1 MACMKVIY
9 LDRLFVLNWLA
20 DYLLCLTAARICGV
34 PLRRLRYV
42 GSALLGAAYACAAL
56 LPGWG
61 FLTAAPWK
69 LVFGL
74 VMGLIAFL
82 GERHP
87 LRCMLTLL
95 AVSALFGGALWAFGG
110 GSLSLRFLAVSFA
123 ACYAVLNLL
132 LRNRGALPDKPR
144 AAVCVHR
151 SGRESRFFALR
162 DTGNSL
168 TDPLTNRPV
177 LLLSPRAAEP
187 LFGEGLLWGDAVA
200 LLEQSANRESLRG
213 VFRLVPCRGVGGD
226 RLLALFRPASVTV
239 DGAEAR
245 DLLCAVSPEAY
256 GEGFEGI
263 IPC

>member
-1 MACMKVIY
+1 MEVIY
-9 LDRLFVLNWLA
+9 LDRLFALNLLA

-34 PLRRLRYV
+34 PLRRLRYLAA
-42 GSALLGAAYACAAL
+42 ALLAAVYACAAV

-69 LVFGL
+69 LIFGL
-74 VMGLIAFL
+74 VMGLIAFF

-123 ACYAVLNLL
+123 ACYAALNLL
-132 LRNRGALPDKPR
+132 LRQRGTLPVRPR
-144 AAVCVHR
+144 AAVCVRHA
-151 SGRESRFFALR
+151 GRESRFFALR
-162 DTGNSL
+162 DTGNAL

-200 LLEQSANRESLRG
+200 LLEQTAKREALRG
-213 VFRLVPCRGVGGD
+213 VFRLIPCRGVGGS
-226 RLLALFRPASVTV
+226 RLLALFRPGHITV
-239 DGAEAR
+239 DGVEER

-256 GEGFEGI
+256 GDGFEGI
-263 IPC
+263 IGIP

>member
-1 MACMKVIY
+1 MEVIY
-9 LDRLFVLNWLA
+9 LDRLFALNLLA
-20 DYLLCLTAARICGV
+20 DYLLCLSAGRICGV
-34 PLRRLRYV
+34 PLRRLRYL
-42 GSALLGAAYACAAL
+42 GAALLGAGYACAAV

-61 FLTAAPWK
+61 FLAAAPWK
-69 LVFGL
+69 LVFGFL
-74 VMGLIAFL
+74 MGLIAFL

-123 ACYAVLNLL
+123 ACYAGLRLL

-144 AAVCVHR
+144 AAVCVLFAN
-151 SGRESRFFALR
+151 RESRFYALR
-162 DTGNSL
+162 DTGNAL

-177 LLLSPRAAEP
+177 LLISPRAAEP

-200 LLEQSANRESLRG
+200 LLEQCTNRESLRG
-213 VFRLVPCRGVGGD
+213 VFRLLPCRGVGGS
-226 RLLALFRPASVTV
+226 RLLALFRPARITV
-239 DGAEAR
+239 DGTEAR

-263 IPC
+263 LPC